1 MMSADSSAI
10 INDISMSI
18 AGQGVASG
26 RFCPGFGPLVRAL
39 QHFDEGTQKAARAA
53 LPSMRQVQPRR
64 PVPGMDTAEEALA
77 VTLDAVGSVDLD
89 YARPT
94 WEVKANRHTLAA
106 ARQI

>member
-1 MMSADSSAI
+1 
-10 INDISMSI
+10 
-18 AGQGVASG
+18 
-26 RFCPGFGPLVRAL
+26 
-39 QHFDEGTQKAARAA
+39 
-53 LPSMRQVQPRR
+53 
-64 PVPGMDTAEEALA
+64 MDTAEEALA